1 MQVGGVRGFYCVVDV
16 KDAGGACRE
25 SAGEGFFF
33 DGLSLRFDA
42 LPPLPLRGQGAL
54 M

>member
-1 MQVGGVRGFYCVVDV
+1 MQVGGVLGFYCVVDV

-33 DGLSLRFDA
+33 SFFLLFYCIGLLLLSYL
-42 LPPLPLRGQGAL
+42 
-54 M
+54 